1 MGCACNEGKAK
12 EPEPQYEVKY
22 PNGEKKVV
30 TGLHEAKVAATMG
43 PVGTSYSKM

>member
-1 MGCACNEGKAK
+1 MGCGCNGDKAK

-30 TGLHEAKVAATMG
+30 AGLHEAKVAATLG
-43 PVGTSYSKM
+43 PVGTSYSKI